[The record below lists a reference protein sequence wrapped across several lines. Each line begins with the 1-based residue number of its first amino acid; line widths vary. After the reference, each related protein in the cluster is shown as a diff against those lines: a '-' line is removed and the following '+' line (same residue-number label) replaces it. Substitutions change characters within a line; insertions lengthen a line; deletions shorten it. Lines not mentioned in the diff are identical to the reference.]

1 MIAQYFFLFSG
12 MPHSTGMELFHSS
25 MKLVEVYHNQYAD
38 RQIIE
43 GVLAAIGST
52 LVAVGGVV
60 LIIVTSGA
68 AAGVVV
74 PAWKSLMAI
83 GMIGSG
89 ISGAAKAI
97 TSTAN
102 GKFSLLDWSVDF
114 IVSAG
119 TTLIAFASGAGAGL
133 LGVQL
138 TSGFA
143 MSNAA
148 IKSLATAMGGL
159 AGAGARTGTYV
170 VHVSVIK
177 GEKISMVEIIMEGI
191 IGK

>member
-1 MIAQYFFLFSG
+1 